1 MSDPRNI
8 ITNIT
13 PPRVPLTDERTGL
26 ISREWYRFFLSLFT
40 LTGSGQNFTS
50 LTDLQVGPPPVQIDE
65 VMSHIPDQFGV
76 QPSQESSLDQI
87 AELQKQINGVMTQP
101 RPELGTM
108 SQLQQSWLPWVTW
121 DTAPEITPT
130 AVGTMAWDGGTTLG
144 LQMTANVLGRINESG
159 YYYIKASSAITKGQ
173 VIMFTGS
180 VGASGVPTGAPATG
194 VTDGTYIMGIAAENI
209 ANNGFGLIQFL
220 GTLRGVNTSA
230 FADGDV
236 LWYNP
241 AVTGGLTKTKPSAP
255 NVKVQIAAVIS
266 ATNNGTVLIRV
277 NAGSVLGGT
286 DSNVQFGTLADKD
299 FIQYDSV
306 LQYWKNV
313 APGALTKTDDTNV
326 TLTLGGNPSTALLAA
341 TSLTL
346 GWTGQLSVDR
356 GGTGTATAFTTGSV
370 VFAGAS
376 GVYSQNNSSLFWD
389 NTNGRLGVQTA
400 TPNTWFTVRMSHTP
414 PSATAYTSGIQIH
427 DEPSGV
433 QPHFNAGVAYDG
445 GANYGWVQVNSSG
458 GAYNLVLQLA
468 GGNTYIGTKTSY
480 FGAKAAVIAPGSQ
493 DGLEVQS
500 NTVGYYA
507 ALITNTA
514 TSGDNYLVYF
524 GTEANGGTQRGSI
537 TYNRAGGLTAYNVTS
552 DYRSKDVFGPV
563 QNSGEVIDQLRI
575 YTGRMKG
582 ATINRPM
589 LIAHEAQAVTPYAV
603 FGEKDAVDTKGNPI
617 FQQMDHASYVP
628 LILAE
633 LQQIRKRLSQL
644 EN

>member
-13 PPRVPLTDERTGL
+13 PPRAPLTDDRTGL

-50 LTDLQVGPPPVQIDE
+50 LTDLQVGPPPV
-65 VMSHIPDQFGV
+65 
-76 QPSQESSLDQI
+76 QI

-159 YYYIKASSAITKGQ
+159 YCYIKASSAITKGQ

-194 VTDGTYIMGIAAENI
+194 VTDGTYIMGVAAENI

-220 GTLRGVNTSA
+220 GTLRGVDTSA

-241 AVTGGLTKTKPSAP
+241 AVTGGFTKTKPSAP
-255 NVKVQIAAVIS
+255 NVKVQMAAVIS
-266 ATNNGTVLIRV
+266 ATNNGTILIRV

-299 FIQYDSV
+299 FIQYDSA

-326 TLTLGGNPSTALLAA
+326 TLTLGGTPSMALLAA

-346 GWTGQLSVDR
+346 GWTGQLSVAR
-356 GGTGTATAFTTGSV
+356 GGTGLSTTPTNGQLLIGNGTGYTVANLTAGTNISISNTAGGITISSSNPGGTVTSVNASGGTTGM
-370 VFAGAS
+370 
-376 GVYSQNNSSLFWD
+376 
-389 NTNGRLGVQTA
+389 T
-400 TPNTWFTVRMSHTP
+400 FT
-414 PSATAYTSGIQIH
+414 
-427 DEPSGV
+427 
-433 QPHFNAGVAYDG
+433 G
-445 GANYGWVQVNSSG
+445 GPITSSG
-458 GAYNLVLQLA
+458 TLTLGGTLA
-468 GGNTYIGTKTSY
+468 I
-480 FGAKAAVIAPGSQ
+480 
-493 DGLEVQS
+493 
-500 NTVGYYA
+500 
-507 ALITNTA
+507 
-514 TSGDNYLVYF
+514 
-524 GTEANGGTQRGSI
+524 ANGGTGVSVAGITAFNNITGYTASGATGTTSTNLVFSTSPSI
-537 TYNRAGGLTAYNVTS
+537 TTPTLVGNATLSTGNLVQGAAAKGFNFSANTAQAGMTSRLLNWYEEGTWTPNQGGGLTVVGAFSSQGKYTRVGRQVTIIGS
-552 DYRSKDVFGPV
+552 VS
-563 QNSGEVIDQLRI
+563 
-575 YTGRMKG
+575 G
-582 ATINRPM
+582 ATSIAVNANSQISTNLPFATGVFALGSAINNAATAFSTTYVATS
-589 LIAHEAQAVTPYAV
+589 IIYSASAIGAT
-603 FGEKDAVDTKGNPI
+603 TTI
-617 FQQMDHASYVP
+617 SFQITYFV
-628 LILAE
+628 
-633 LQQIRKRLSQL
+633 
-644 EN
+644 